1 MFQRVPVPRA
11 CGADGG
17 SSIPAGSGP
26 AAGRGRGWG
35 AATFACARVGWRPG
49 LSRSRVF
56 LGADTGVKRRGK
68 KKKKNVFCFFSV
80 LQITVK
86 SCPPSPCG
94 RPRPGSPAK
103 ETAPAPGNN
112 VPLVPEGDAPR
123 ASQWVTPRAPRPRAR
138 AARPRAGRGAGG
150 AACPRKGRARPPRP
164 HTVPVPRGTGAGAA
178 GRRRGELRPWVL
190 PRSRR
195 GAPSTAGGGR
205 CPCKRGAPRCWGSH
219 RGGGGG
225 LGWGCRP
232 PSQNAGCRGGGCSG
246 CSAPA
251 PHRTPPPQPGEVPWG
266 LGGGPAQGAGCPAV
280 TPRGAAVRGV
290 PYPPPVPPPSLPATA
305 PGSPGDPHPPP
316 GDPAQSH
323 PINRGRGTPL
333 GTTTPGGGG
342 GWGGRQALISAGVN

>member
-225 LGWGCRP
+225 ARVGVSSPQPKRWVPRRRVQWLLS
-232 PSQNAGCRGGGCSG
+232 PS
-246 CSAPA
+246 
-251 PHRTPPPQPGEVPWG
+251 TPPHPTTPARRGAVG
-266 LGGGPAQGAGCPAV
+266 LGGGPSTGCGVPGCDTPGCCGAGGAV
-280 TPRGAAVRGV
+280 PTTRAPPFPPRHRSWQPWG
-290 PYPPPVPPPSLPATA
+290 PSPPP
-305 PGSPGDPHPPP
+305 
-316 GDPAQSH
+316 
-323 PINRGRGTPL
+323 RGTPL
-333 GTTTPGGGG
+333 RATPSTGAGGPPLARPPRGGGG
-342 GWGGRQALISAGVN
+342 AGEGARH